1 MAKCGFCKRE
11 FSNAQGVRA
20 HLKHCHLYKGRGEGP
35 KTPPSQ
41 PRRHVSEE
49 EHLNQL
55 LRGASHS
62 QGPRFYSSPSASY
75 TKERNLT
82 RSDQPKNSA
91 HPLPRLT
98 PGRIEENRRQ
108 AELRKEEERRKQ
120 IVQQQQEQRKRQL
133 IQQIKANVVDLYWLG
148 LDLPTEVKVDAKL
161 AIEKTLAKLPIL
173 ELPYYEVQ
181 QHGEAIRDRIYSR
194 YRQSQSV
201 PHIQPQKKE
210 VVMPMK
216 RLLTGLYFCP
226 QCDDDFELALTPQ
239 SEARCPTCRVA
250 LEKDADQEE
259 NDQED
264 GLQA

>member
-20 HLKHCHLYKGRGEGP
+20 HLKHCHLYKGRGEGH

-62 QGPRFYSSPSASY
+62 QGARFYSSPSASY

-148 LDLPTEVKVDAKL
+148 MDLPTEAKVHAKQV
-161 AIEKTLAKLPIL
+161 IEQKLSRLPIL

-181 QHGEAIRDRIYSR
+181 QNGEAIRDRIYSR

-210 VVMPMK
+210 VVMPMRK
-216 RLLTGLYFCP
+216 LLSGLFICP
-226 QCDDDFELALTPQ
+226 RCEEEYELDRTPEKEAKCETCQVTLEEGDDEEDLDDD
-239 SEARCPTCRVA
+239 
-250 LEKDADQEE
+250 
-259 NDQED
+259 
-264 GLQA
+264 